1 MAETS
6 GPTSGPG
13 SRGQARDAATP
24 AMIAGHSAL
33 EGLLTF
39 MLLFGVITVVRWVV
53 GPSPV
58 SDAMPARG
66 MKLHLQLLIIGAC
79 FVPILA
85 GLIISR
91 PGKISGGHMNP
102 AVSFAMWRFGVFP
115 GASVVPYTVAQLAGS
130 VLGVLA
136 GRALWGPVVDDP
148 PVIDSV
154 LQPGPGVSAGLLFAG
169 EAVSMGVIIYLVGF
183 FLQTP
188 RLARLV
194 PWLVGFL
201 IGAAI
206 ASLGTFTGASEDP
219 ARQFGPAVISGQL
232 SFLWVYLLAPMV
244 GAAAAAGVLK
254 LVPSGRTVLTHRLCG
269 TNHDGSPLKVVT
281 DNGG

>member
-13 SRGQARDAATP
+13 PRGQARDAATS

-58 SDAMPARG
+58 SDAMPAGG

-102 AVSFAMWRFGVFP
+102 AISFAMWRFGVFP

-148 PVIDSV
+148 PVTDSV

-232 SFLWVYLLAPMV
+232 SFLWVYLLAPIV

>member
-281 DNGG
+281 DNAG

>member
-6 GPTSGPG
+6 EPTSGSGP
-13 SRGQARDAATP
+13 RGQARDAATP

-39 MLLFGVITVVRWVV
+39 VLLFGVITVVRWVV

-58 SDAMPARG
+58 SDALPARG
-66 MKLHLQLLIIGAC
+66 MKLRMQLLIIGAC

-136 GRALWGPVVDDP
+136 GRALWGSVVDDP

-169 EAVSMGVIIYLVGF
+169 EAVSVGVIIYLVGF

-194 PWLVGFL
+194 PWLCAFL

-254 LVPSGRTVLTHRLCG
+254 LVTNGRTVLTHRLCG
-269 TNHDGSPLKVVT
+269 TNRDGSPLKVVT